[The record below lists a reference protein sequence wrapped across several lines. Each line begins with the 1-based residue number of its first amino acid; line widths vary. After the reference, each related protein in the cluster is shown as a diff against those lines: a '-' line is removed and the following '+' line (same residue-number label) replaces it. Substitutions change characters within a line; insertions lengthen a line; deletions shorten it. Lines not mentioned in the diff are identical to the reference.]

1 MVRAFYAASST
12 TGRISTTSARHENH
26 QRQVVAFPSF
36 CSGIAIAVAA
46 GQNAAAGSAGG
57 GTGISSI
64 RALRSILASVI
75 FVALTAAPAYAWHG
89 SGSITALAIDPQT
102 PSTLYAGTHDRG
114 VFKST
119 DGGATWSA
127 TSLTNMWVTALAI
140 DPVTPS
146 TIHAGVLWSWDS
158 RWYGGGV
165 FKSTDGGATWNSTTN
180 IEVADL
186 VIDPQTPTTI
196 YARTPYPGAYKS
208 MDGGATW
215 SSIDHALIA
224 IDPRTPTTL
233 YAGTLSGVDKSIDG
247 GATWFAVN
255 TNLVDPLLAYG
266 VDPVVWPL
274 VIDPQTT
281 TILYTGTKL
290 GVFKTTDGGAYWTPT
305 GLIQHSPLTSVAVN
319 PSSVTEGNPSTGTVV
334 LNAPAP
340 VGGVTVALQSNDLS
354 VATVPAS
361 LTVPAGASS
370 ANFTISTGAANVPK
384 GVTISAAFDDA
395 TRSVILVVTPATI
408 FCCVNLTQFNVIGGT
423 PSTGWVIL
431 SDAAPEGGV
440 TVALSSSNPAV
451 ATVPVSVAVQ
461 AGYTGANFTVST
473 SVVATSTSVTISG
486 TYSGVTRSAVLTVVP
501 AAALSSLS
509 LSSTATGGTSLAG
522 ELMLNATAPAGGAVV
537 TLSSRHPAVAAV
549 PASVTVAAG
558 TMAQL
563 FTVSTSVVATS
574 TAVTIS
580 GAYGGV
586 TKSAVLTVT
595 PPPPSVSS
603 VSLNPASVIGG
614 TASTGTVTL
623 SAAAPAGGAAVAL
636 SSSNPAIATVPAS
649 VTVPA
654 GATSATFTASTVT
667 CTSGSVTISGTYGG
681 ATRSAEL
688 TVMAAQDSIT
698 IQAADYF
705 ANKRE
710 LRVAAKST
718 SSTATLQ
725 VYVTSTTELIG
736 TLRNPGDG
744 RYRRQFTWPA
754 NPQNI
759 TVRSSL
765 CGSATKAVTSK

>member
-1 MVRAFYAASST
+1 M
-12 TGRISTTSARHENH
+12 
-26 QRQVVAFPSF
+26 VAFPSF

-215 SSIDHALIA
+215 VIMNLPSDAQALAIDPQTPTTLYVGVDTRFSEDFEPVLYGGGVYKSSDGGVSWSLIGLELVSVGSLTSDPQTSTTLYAGGYKSTDGGVTWSSIDHALIA

-255 TNLVDPLLAYG
+255 TNLVDTLLAYG

-408 FCCVNLTQFNVIGGT
+408 FCCVNLTQFSVIGGT

-451 ATVPVSVAVQ
+451 ATVPVSVTVP
-461 AGYTGANFTVST
+461 AGDTGANFTVST
-473 SVVATSTSVTISG
+473 SVVAASTSVTISG

-537 TLSSRHPAVAAV
+537 TLSSSNPAVAA
-549 PASVTVAAG
+549 
-558 TMAQL
+558 
-563 FTVSTSVVATS
+563 
-574 TAVTIS
+574 
-580 GAYGGV
+580 
-586 TKSAVLTVT
+586 
-595 PPPPSVSS
+595 
-603 VSLNPASVIGG
+603 
-614 TASTGTVTL
+614 
-623 SAAAPAGGAAVAL
+623 
-636 SSSNPAIATVPAS
+636 VPAS

-744 RYRRQFTWPA
+744 RYSGQFTWPA